1 LTFDAWV
8 LGKTVAVVGNA
19 SSQSQKKQGTEI
31 DSHDVVIR
39 MNRAAGL
46 FDGADVAESH
56 GVKTDVWCV
65 WDANDR
71 VLRPH
76 LERFPGQVWHIS
88 NENQKT
94 SLADWCMPPER
105 FQAVKSILGVWLPSS
120 GFLLLNLLADCGP
133 RSVDVY
139 GFDFKRSASH
149 GYDKVLTYPHRFDIE
164 EDHCQQHI
172 FSRSDFNLQ

>member
-1 LTFDAWV
+1 M
-8 LGKTVAVVGNA
+8 VGNA

-46 FDGADVAESH
+46 FDGADVAVSH
-56 GVKTDVWCV
+56 GVKSDVWCV

-71 VLRPH
+71 RLGPH
-76 LERFPGQVWHIS
+76 LAQFAGWVLHVS

-94 SLADWCMPPER
+94 SPADWCMPPER
-105 FQAVKSILGVWLPSS
+105 FLAVKSLLGVWLPSS
-120 GFLLLNLLADCGP
+120 GFLLLNLLADCRP
-133 RSVDVY
+133 KTVDVY

-149 GYDKVLTYPHRFDIE
+149 GYDKILTYPHRFDIE

-172 FSRSDFNLQ
+172 FTRPGFSLK